1 MMGQAWPKAAL
12 AAVMLSGA
20 CADSLERIG
29 EPPVMTAPGAPRTE
43 VAPLAHSRAA
53 LARKAPPPP
62 PESYEAAS
70 LWRSGPAS
78 LFGDRRARTVG
89 DIMTVVIEIDESAQ
103 MSNQS
108 ERQRSGSED
117 MGVSAMLGLTGIVN
131 RMLPEGGT
139 TDPAVGL
146 ESGSTARGSGGI
158 SREEE
163 VTLRLAATV
172 TDMLPNGHLVIYGSQ
187 ELRVNN
193 ELRDLQVAGIV
204 RPEDITRRNEIGY
217 DKIADARI
225 VYGGRGMITNVQQPR
240 YGQQVLDAILPF

>member
-1 MMGQAWPKAAL
+1 
-12 AAVMLSGA
+12 
-20 CADSLERIG
+20 
-29 EPPVMTAPGAPRTE
+29 
-43 VAPLAHSRAA
+43 
-53 LARKAPPPP
+53 
-62 PESYEAAS
+62 
-70 LWRSGPAS
+70 
-78 LFGDRRARTVG
+78 
-89 DIMTVVIEIDESAQ
+89 
-103 MSNQS
+103 
-108 ERQRSGSED
+108 
-117 MGVSAMLGLTGIVN
+117 MGVSAMLGLTGVVN
-131 RMLPEGGT
+131 RILPQDGST
-139 TDPAVGL
+139 NPAVGL
-146 ESGSTARGSGGI
+146 TTDSSASGSGGI